1 MLLTCASLSFSFVYD
16 ICLRVWVRCLLHSC
30 AAGTFSL
37 VSTWFPFFHVLTDV
51 VKGQMDRWVFT
62 EEHVAMLE
70 ASFLKNPYVS
80 SADKASFSQ
89 IIGCSED
96 KVYMSRLCCWYYVVE
111 SKMDV

>member
-1 MLLTCASLSFSFVYD
+1 MLASP
-16 ICLRVWVRCLLHSC
+16 C

-37 VSTWFPFFHVLTDV
+37 VSTWFPFCHVLTDLV
-51 VKGQMDRWVFT
+51 RGQMDRWVFT

-70 ASFLKNPYVS
+70 TSFLKNPYVS

-96 KVYMSRLCCWYYVVE
+96 KVYI
-111 SKMDV
+111 